1 MTLRIRGGV
10 DRKLSLARQL
20 LSEQLHQLIH
30 QLRLPPSTPTAL
42 VQGALYHLESAYRLH
57 LRGLAEGYECG
68 MPAGVTSVQT
78 LLAALAERGRTAPEA
93 QELADLEAG
102 DSWLA
107 ALLSAHRQLGEVS
120 VHAARAEGE
129 NLIPLRPGAGGD
141 PTLARVREWLQR
153 LEELVERHH
162 DLMREW

>member
-1 MTLRIRGGV
+1 MTIRIRGVV

-30 QLRLPPSTPTAL
+30 QKRLPLSTPTAL
-42 VQGALYHLESAYRLH
+42 VEGALYHLESAYRLH

-68 MPAGVTSVQT
+68 MPAGETSAQA
-78 LLAALAERGRTAPEA
+78 LLAALAEHDRSAAEA
-93 QELADLEAG
+93 RELADLEAG

-120 VHAARAEGE
+120 VHAARAGGE
-129 NLIPLRPGAGGD
+129 KLIPLRQGASGD
-141 PTLARVREWLQR
+141 PTLARVREWLQH

-162 DLMREW
+162 DLMREC